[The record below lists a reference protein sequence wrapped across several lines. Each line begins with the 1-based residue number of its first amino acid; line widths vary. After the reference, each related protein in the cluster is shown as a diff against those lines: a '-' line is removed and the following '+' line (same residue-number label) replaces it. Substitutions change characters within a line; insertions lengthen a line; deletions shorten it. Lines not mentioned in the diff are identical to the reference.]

1 MLVFSGGVG
10 DHPPAEAEVGRAY
23 AIDAGVDP
31 AVIVTETRSH
41 STRENARETAVLLRA
56 RGASCLNLVSD
67 PYHLARARRAFERE
81 GFDDVHLVPVLT
93 APRHTSVV
101 ARLGW
106 TAREV
111 PALIKLIL
119 IDR

>member
-1 MLVFSGGVG
+1 MFSGGVG

-41 STRENARETAVLLRA
+41 STRENARETAALLRE